1 MGGLTGDFK
10 RTMSKIGQAMSISG
24 SSGICTLVVF
34 MVVVFIV
41 LWKIFR

>member
-1 MGGLTGDFK
+1 MGGLTGDFR
-10 RTMSKIGQAMSISG
+10 RTMSRIGQAMTASG

-41 LWKIFR
+41 LWRLFR